1 MTQPSPGWY
10 DAPDRPGQLRYWNGT
25 SWTDQYAPRPPAPP
39 SGAPV
44 APAAPSMS
52 APPAPA
58 VASPSGA
65 WSAPGAAVPASGAW
79 QPAPA
84 RTLTQAVRVCLR
96 NYGVFRG
103 RAARSEFWWF
113 HLALALA
120 GMAFFLLLAV
130 FAVGVAGTASS
141 SGFDPAGAVAGGALF
156 AILALVLFIGTIVP
170 SLAVTVRRLHDTG
183 RSGWWMWIAIGPYLG
198 SIVFS
203 VVPVLGALM
212 ALAYL
217 GGSIALIVLL
227 CLPGTPGPNAFDV
240 PAANA

>member
-44 APAAPSMS
+44 PAPTPPPASAPTSAGPAASGWTASGPTAPA
-52 APPAPA
+52 
-58 VASPSGA
+58 GT
-65 WSAPGAAVPASGAW
+65 W

-84 RTLTQAVRVCLR
+84 RSLGEAVRVCFR

-113 HLALALA
+113 QLALFLMAI
-120 GMAFFLLLAV
+120 AFFVLFAV

-141 SGFDPAGAVAGGALF
+141 RGFDPAGAVAGGALF
-156 AILALVLFIGTIVP
+156 VILALLLSLGTIVP
-170 SLAVTVRRLHDTG
+170 SLAVTVRRLHDSG

-198 SIVFS
+198 SLIFVAI
-203 VVPVLGALM
+203 PGLGALM
-212 ALAYL
+212 AFLYL
-217 GGSIALIVLL
+217 IGFIALIVLL

-240 PAANA
+240 PSGTA